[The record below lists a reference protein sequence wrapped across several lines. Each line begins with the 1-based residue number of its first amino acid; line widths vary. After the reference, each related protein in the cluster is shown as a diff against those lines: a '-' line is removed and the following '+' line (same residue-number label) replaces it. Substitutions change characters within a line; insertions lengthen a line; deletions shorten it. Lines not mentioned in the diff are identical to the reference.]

1 MCLMIWLMVGWKSSL
16 MASED
21 IRSIPWDDHFTKLTL
36 GRERGSGAAPRQ
48 RLPPAGPYLGTPT
61 AQQTQEQSTPP
72 AH

>member
-36 GRERGSGAAPRQ
+36 GRERRSGVASRQ
-48 RLPPAGPYLGTPT
+48 RFPRPRSRPPHLPLF
-61 AQQTQEQSTPP
+61 PP
-72 AH
+72 QI